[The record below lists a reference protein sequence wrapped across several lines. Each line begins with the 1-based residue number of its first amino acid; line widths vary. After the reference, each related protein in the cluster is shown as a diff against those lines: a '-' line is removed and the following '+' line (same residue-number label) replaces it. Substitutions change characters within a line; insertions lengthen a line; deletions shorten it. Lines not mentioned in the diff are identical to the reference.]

1 MDRLAPHKTCVLQP
15 FEQVVESV
23 MFFKNSHDSDNQQV
37 LFEASPEGVFELVF
51 QQGNT
56 VWQKAQHDSVW
67 QQRDD
72 AFVGGLHQQSY
83 QVKLTPG
90 AEIISV
96 RFRPGAFKY
105 VFAGRL
111 NDFINA
117 KVPVS
122 EVWSDQGR
130 RLSATISQQTNCA
143 DQLQAIAGFIQ
154 SRMDQSRRSVIDD
167 AVSQVIQSEGRL
179 TVAQL
184 EQMVPLS
191 QAQFRKR
198 FREEVGLAPKKF
210 TQIIRINAI
219 LNALQSVRS
228 GSHLVD
234 LAYQF
239 NYFDQSHFIKDFKSV
254 VGKTPRQYEQA
265 VT

>member
-1 MDRLAPHKTCVLQP
+1 
-15 FEQVVESV
+15 
-23 MFFKNSHDSDNQQV
+23 MFFKNSHDSANQKV

-51 QQGNT
+51 QQGNS
-56 VWQKAQHDSVW
+56 VWQKGQEDADW

-96 RFRPGAFKY
+96 RFKPGAFKY
-105 VFAGRL
+105 VFRGRL
-111 NDFINA
+111 NDFMNA
-117 KVPVS
+117 KIPID
-122 EVWSDQGR
+122 EVWSSQGR
-130 RLSATISQQTNCA
+130 RLSARISEQPDHA
-143 DQLQAIAGFIQ
+143 AQLQAIAVFVQ
-154 SRMDQSRRSVIDD
+154 SQLDESRRSVIDD
-167 AVSQVIQSEGRL
+167 AVNQVIRSGGRL
-179 TVAQL
+179 TVTQL
-184 EQMVPLS
+184 EQTAPLS

-219 LNALQSVRS
+219 LNALQTNRS
-228 GSHLVD
+228 CGNLVD

-254 VGKTPRQYEQA
+254 VGMTPRQYEQA
-265 VT
+265 VG